1 MHKWHTEPTFCG
13 PDRTAF
19 DVVTVQAAA
28 MSQAGNKSS
37 ILIFRDHESEGLN
50 IFLAL
55 KSFFAD
61 IF

>member
-19 DVVTVQAAA
+19 DVTVQAAA
-28 MSQAGNKSS
+28 MGQAVKSS

-50 IFLAL
+50 IFWP
-55 KSFFAD
+55 
-61 IF
+61 

>member
-1 MHKWHTEPTFCG
+1 MTKMHKWHTEPTFCG

-19 DVVTVQAAA
+19 DDVTVQAAA

-50 IFLAL
+50 IFWP
-55 KSFFAD
+55 
-61 IF
+61 